1 MIFAVKLRLKILH
14 AMMTVDI
21 LTFLNSQKTKKK
33 KRYARKLWMLAPWK
47 LSGMMVKESLMEKI
61 KDILLLVF
69 FGTVYFVRAIIELPY
84 LWVKEK
90 FK

>member
-1 MIFAVKLRLKILH
+1 
-14 AMMTVDI
+14 
-21 LTFLNSQKTKKK
+21 
-33 KRYARKLWMLAPWK
+33 MLAPWK
-47 LSGMMVKESLMEKI
+47 LSGTMVKESLMEKI

-69 FGTVYFVRAIIELPY
+69 FGTAYFVRTIIELPY